1 MTARVVV
8 NAMNEKQGLDFLY
21 SLRNLGS
28 KFGLERMQDLVQELG
43 HPQTAFPSIHVAGTN
58 GKGSVCAMLEAI
70 YREHGYRVGLFT
82 SPHLVELGERI
93 RVDGRILP
101 LPQIFRWVNQIKPI
115 AERMA
120 ARGEEWYPSFFEFIT
135 AVAFLEFQEKEV
147 DIAIIE
153 TGLGGR
159 LDSTNVI
166 FPELSLIT
174 SISLDHCEI
183 LGNTLSEIAKE
194 KAGIL
199 KKGVPGIWGWL
210 DPEAERAVERISSG
224 IQCLGE
230 SLSGLPKDQFPQTNL
245 QGSHQSR
252 NAAMAQHAVTRLS
265 AKFPVEPEK
274 ISSALMKVGLPGRWQ
289 ILPGSP
295 RVILDACHNEG
306 AVAGLLE
313 NLSALP
319 NDVDIWYACCGKDRA
334 ESVLPSILPFCSALH
349 LFELN
354 QPRASSP
361 KELHTLV
368 SPGFSGS
375 VFLSRLSQVSSIYK
389 SVPADRVILVTGSIY
404 LIGEVLL
411 RLKKHQNAFGTQL
424 QDIW

>member
-1 MTARVVV
+1 
-8 NAMNEKQGLDFLY
+8 MNQKQGIDFLY

-28 KFGLERMQDLVQELG
+28 KFGLERMQELVQGLG
-43 HPQTAFPSIHVAGTN
+43 HPQAAFPAIHIAGTN

-93 RVDGRILP
+93 QVDGKLLP
-101 LPQIFRWVNQIKPI
+101 LPKILHWVNQIKPI
-115 AERMA
+115 AESIA

-135 AVAFLEFQEKEV
+135 AVAFLEFKEKEV

-166 FPELSLIT
+166 SPELSLIT

-183 LGNTLSEIAKE
+183 LGNTLTEIATE

-199 KKGVPGIWGWL
+199 KSGVPGIWGWL
-210 DPEAERAVERISSG
+210 DPEAEHAVETVSSR

-230 SLSGLPKDQFPQTNL
+230 SLSGLPEDQFPRTNL
-245 QGSHQSR
+245 CGSHQSR

-265 AKFPVEPEK
+265 GKFPVEQEK
-274 ISSALMKVGLPGRWQ
+274 VSNALMKVDLPGRWQ
-289 ILPGSP
+289 ILPGFP

-306 AVAGLLE
+306 AISGLLE
-313 NLSALP
+313 NLANLP
-319 NDVDIWYACCGKDRA
+319 NDVDIWYGCCGKDRA
-334 ESVLPSILPFCSALH
+334 AAVLPRILPFCSTLH
-349 LFELN
+349 LFELS
-354 QPRASSP
+354 QPRASSG
-361 KELHTLV
+361 KELRGLV
-368 SPGFSGS
+368 PPDFGGS
-375 VFLSRLSQVSSIYK
+375 VFLSQLRQVPAIYE

-404 LIGEVLL
+404 LIGEVLPL
-411 RLKKHQNAFGTQL
+411 LQKRKNSSDSQF